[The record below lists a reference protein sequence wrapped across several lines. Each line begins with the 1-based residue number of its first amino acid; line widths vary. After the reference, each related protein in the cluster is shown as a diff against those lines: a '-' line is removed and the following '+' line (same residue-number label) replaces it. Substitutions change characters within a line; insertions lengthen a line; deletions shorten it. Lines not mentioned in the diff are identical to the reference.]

1 MSNFGY
7 KPIKDAIVAILST
20 VSELKAVYGKE
31 EKAIKQ
37 FPAACISAKEHQ
49 AELHD
54 TVANLK
60 SYQHYVRLYFRT
72 DERNDPDYE
81 DVLEITADAV
91 ITALEHDLTLGG
103 TVDWA
108 MPTSGLWRNVEKE
121 TPVRMLELV
130 VTSKA
135 RVVR

>member
-7 KPIKDAIVAILST
+7 KPIKDAIVIILGT
-20 VSELKAVYGKE
+20 VSALKVVYGKE
-31 EKAIKQ
+31 EKALKQ
-37 FPAACISAKEHQ
+37 FPAATVSAKEHS

-60 SYQHYVRLYFRT
+60 TYQHYVRLYFRT
-72 DERNDPDYE
+72 DEQNDPDYE

-91 ITALEHDLTLGG
+91 IAALEHDLTLGG
-103 TVDWA
+103 VVDWA
-108 MPTSGLWRNVEKE
+108 LPTSGMWRNVEKE
-121 TPVRMLELV
+121 TNVRMLELV
-130 VTSKA
+130 VTSKG